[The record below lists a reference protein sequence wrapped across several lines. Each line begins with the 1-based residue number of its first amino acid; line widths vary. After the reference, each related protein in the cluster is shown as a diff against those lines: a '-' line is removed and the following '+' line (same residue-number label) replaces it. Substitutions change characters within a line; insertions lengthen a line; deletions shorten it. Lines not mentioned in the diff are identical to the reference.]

1 MRVSDFMIKK
11 EEVIS
16 CRPDDPLSTVAE
28 LFLKHQISCVLVIGH
43 EDKPTGIVTKTDIIR
58 CFAKGDGLETKVAT
72 IMNTELQAV
81 TDTMSRDEAAENFKP
96 NQHHAIVVNSDYEF
110 VGLISALDIVTEVA
124 AESKTW
130 PWFRTFKKLNKV
142 TPDGD

>member
-1 MRVSDFMIKK
+1 MLVRDFMIKK

-28 LFLKHQISCVLVIGH
+28 MFLKHRISCVVVIGH
-43 EDKPTGIVTKTDIIR
+43 EDKPTGIVTKTDLVR
-58 CFAKGDGLETKVAT
+58 SFANGDGLDTKVAT
-72 IMNTELQAV
+72 IMNTDLQAV
-81 TDTMSRDEAAENFKP
+81 TDSMSRDDAAESFKP
-96 NQHHAIVVNSDYEF
+96 HQHHAIVVNSEYEF

-124 AESKTW
+124 TDSKSW
-130 PWFRTFKKLNKV
+130 PWFRVRSKLNKV